1 MGLSAQGLDPNKNRS
16 KRLTGLYDSAQR
28 PINYLRISVT
38 DRCNLRCIY
47 CMPPEGVEHLSHED
61 VLRYEEIHQVARAAA
76 TLGINK
82 LRLTGGEPLVRAHLI
97 RLVEMLSDIEGI
109 DDISLTT
116 NGILLRQHADA
127 LKAAGLNRVN
137 VSLDSLDKDR
147 FHRITRHDRFNEVI
161 DGLSAAREAGLE
173 PVKVNMVVIRDV
185 NDDEVLDFARRTI
198 EDGWNVR
205 FIEQMPIGEGKK
217 LSFVPTSEVLER
229 LRTLGELEPCLPKRG
244 NGPAKYFRFSGA
256 PGTVGF
262 ISPISEHIC
271 FSCNRMR
278 LTVDGK
284 LRPCL
289 MSDDEVD
296 LRDPLRS
303 GVSIEELKGLIQQAV
318 ARKPKGHRLNEGIS
332 PTGRTMSQVGG

>member
-1 MGLSAQGLDPNKNRS
+1 M
-16 KRLTGLYDSAQR
+16 TGLYDSSQR

-47 CMPPEGVEHLSHED
+47 CMPPEGVDHLSHED
-61 VLRYEEIHQVARAAA
+61 VLRYEELYQVARAAA
-76 TLGINK
+76 ALGINK
-82 LRLTGGEPLVRAHLI
+82 IRLTGGEPLVRAHLT
-97 RLVEMLSDIEGI
+97 RLVEMLSKIEGI
-109 DDISLTT
+109 DDIALTT
-116 NGILLRQHADA
+116 NGILLGQCAA
-127 LKAAGLNRVN
+127 SLKEAGLKRVN
-137 VSLDSLDKDR
+137 VSLDSLDRKR
-147 FHRITRHDRFNEVI
+147 FSQITRHDRLDEVL
-161 DGLSAAREAGLE
+161 DGLAVAQGVGLD
-173 PVKVNMVVIRDV
+173 PVKINMVVIRGV

-229 LRTLGELEPCLPKRG
+229 LRTLGELGPCLSKRG
-244 NGPAKYFRFSGA
+244 NGPAKYFRFDGASG
-256 PGTVGF
+256 TIGF

-296 LRDPLRS
+296 LRESLRS
-303 GVSIEELKGLIQQAV
+303 GASIEELKGLIQQAV
-318 ARKPKGHRLNEGIS
+318 ARKPKRHRLNEGIS